1 MIPAG
6 AAANWPTRSRGLIA
20 LFALMLAASCGLP
33 RTGPTK
39 TELFAGA
46 EVDLGEAFLIPVD
59 ERVAEASRLPSGFGF
74 PGSFRNAATV
84 AADDIR
90 PGDVLGLT
98 VFENID
104 QGLLSGPAQGSTPLS
119 EIQVD
124 GTGHIFVP
132 YAGRILA
139 AGNTPE
145 ELRQI
150 ITSKL
155 DVQTPD
161 PQIQVKRLAGDGAT
175 VSILGRVAGPG
186 VYPIERSTRTLAPML
201 ARAGGIAV
209 EQEVALIS
217 VTRDG
222 HRGTIWLDE
231 LYDNP
236 ANDIALRPG
245 DRIVVEQDRRA
256 FTALGATGAQ
266 TRVPFD
272 RADLSAME
280 AIALAGGLNPQ
291 LADPTGVFVLREEE
305 AQVLRAMLG
314 RPDIQEEQKVVYA
327 LDLTEPNGIF
337 NARDFTIRDGDTIY
351 VTEAAFSQ
359 FNKALAA
366 VSLPVNTAGSVSQ
379 LAQ

>member
-1 MIPAG
+1 
-6 AAANWPTRSRGLIA
+6 
-20 LFALMLAASCGLP
+20 
-33 RTGPTK
+33 
-39 TELFAGA
+39 
-46 EVDLGEAFLIPVD
+46 
-59 ERVAEASRLPSGFGF
+59 
-74 PGSFRNAATV
+74 
-84 AADDIR
+84 
-90 PGDVLGLT
+90 
-98 VFENID
+98 
-104 QGLLSGPAQGSTPLS
+104 
-119 EIQVD
+119 
-124 GTGHIFVP
+124 
-132 YAGRILA
+132 
-139 AGNTPE
+139 
-145 ELRQI
+145 LRQI